1 MIGKYF
7 SLVKFSHTI
16 FAMPFAL
23 MGYFIGIHT
32 PGFGFE
38 WRTLLLV
45 LLCMIF
51 ARSAAMGF
59 NRYVD
64 RKIDARNQR
73 TLIREIPSGIV
84 SARSALVFVL
94 VNAILFVLT
103 TAFIN
108 PICFYL
114 SPLALLIILAYSYT
128 KIFPALC
135 HINLG
140 LGLMK
145 AVVSTNKM
153 ALTRTKTSAFLAL
166 TIPLGISLMSVR

>member
-16 FAMPFAL
+16 FAMPFGL

-32 PGFGFE
+32 ADYGFE
-38 WRTLLLV
+38 WRTLILV
-45 LLCMIF
+45 ILCMIF

-73 TLIREIPSGIV
+73 TLIREIPSGVV
-84 SARSALVFVL
+84 SARNALIFVL

-108 PICFYL
+108 P
-114 SPLALLIILAYSYT
+114 
-128 KIFPALC
+128 
-135 HINLG
+135 
-140 LGLMK
+140 MQ
-145 AVVSTNKM
+145 
-153 ALTRTKTSAFLAL
+153 
-166 TIPLGISLMSVR
+166 ISID